1 MGAIVLPAPSQVVA
15 KLAFRGQISGGNCE
29 YRWHNQQ
36 NMLIDRTDRRILGEL
51 QSDGSIA
58 NAALAARVGLS
69 ESACLRRVKLLEK
82 SGVIERYTAILNP
95 QLVGISVSFLVRIT
109 LKGQTDRD
117 LGAFEQAV
125 CRVPE
130 VAECYLT
137 TGESDYMLRVVARS
151 AADFERLHS
160 KVLTK
165 LPGVARVDSS
175 FVLRPVVKQAGLPL
189 D

>member
-1 MGAIVLPAPSQVVA
+1 MPIDSKDRAI
-15 KLAFRGQISGGNCE
+15 LAA
-29 YRWHNQQ
+29 
-36 NMLIDRTDRRILGEL
+36 L
-51 QSDGSIA
+51 QSDGGIA
-58 NAALAARVGLS
+58 NAALAARVDLS
-69 ESACLRRVKLLEK
+69 ESTCLRRVKQLEK
-82 SGVIERYTAILNP
+82 SGVIERYTAVLNP
-95 QLVGISVSFLVRIT
+95 VKVGFSVSFLVRIT
-109 LKGQTDRD
+109 LKGQTDKD

-137 TGESDYMLRVVARS
+137 TGESDYMLRVMARS

>member
-1 MGAIVLPAPSQVVA
+1 V
-15 KLAFRGQISGGNCE
+15 R
-29 YRWHNQQ
+29 
-36 NMLIDRTDRRILGEL
+36 
-51 QSDGSIA
+51 
-58 NAALAARVGLS
+58 
-69 ESACLRRVKLLEK
+69 LLEQA
-82 SGVIERYTAILNP
+82 GVIERYTAVLNP
-95 QLVGISVSFLVRIT
+95 QKVGITVSFLVRIT
-109 LKGQTDRD
+109 LRGQTDRD
-117 LGAFEQAV
+117 LGAFELAV
-125 CRVPE
+125 HRVPE

-175 FVLRPVVKQAGLPL
+175 FVLRTVVKQAGLPL

>member
-1 MGAIVLPAPSQVVA
+1 MQ
-15 KLAFRGQISGGNCE
+15 
-29 YRWHNQQ
+29 
-36 NMLIDRTDRRILGEL
+36 IDRTDRRILTEL
-51 QSDGSIA
+51 QRDGSMA
-58 NAALAARVGLS
+58 NAQLAGRVGLS
-69 ESACLRRVKLLEK
+69 ESACLRRVKLLEGA
-82 SGVIERYTAILNP
+82 GVIERYTAVLNP
-95 QLVGISVSFLVRIT
+95 LKIGISVSFVVRIT

-117 LGAFEQAV
+117 LGAFEAAV

-151 AADFERLHS
+151 ATDFERLHS

-175 FVLRPVVKQAGLPL
+175 FVLRAVVKQGGLPL

>member
-1 MGAIVLPAPSQVVA
+1 M
-15 KLAFRGQISGGNCE
+15 
-29 YRWHNQQ
+29 
-36 NMLIDRTDRRILGEL
+36 
-51 QSDGSIA
+51 
-58 NAALAARVGLS
+58 
-69 ESACLRRVKLLEK
+69 
-82 SGVIERYTAILNP
+82 
-95 QLVGISVSFLVRIT
+95 RIT

-137 TGESDYMLRVVARS
+137 TGESDYVLRVVARS

-175 FVLRPVVKQAGLPL
+175 FVLRAVVKLAGLPL

>member
-1 MGAIVLPAPSQVVA
+1 MQ
-15 KLAFRGQISGGNCE
+15 
-29 YRWHNQQ
+29 
-36 NMLIDRTDRRILGEL
+36 IDRTDRRILTEL
-51 QSDGSIA
+51 QRDGSLA
-58 NAALAARVGLS
+58 NSALASQVGLS

-82 SGVIERYTAILNP
+82 AGVIERYTAVLNA
-95 QLVGISVSFLVRIT
+95 VKIGITVSFLVRIT

-137 TGESDYMLRVVARS
+137 TGAADYLLRVVARG

-175 FVLRPVVKQAGLPL
+175 FVLRSVVRQAGLPL

>member
-1 MGAIVLPAPSQVVA
+1 MPLDHKDRAI
-15 KLAFRGQISGGNCE
+15 LAA
-29 YRWHNQQ
+29 
-36 NMLIDRTDRRILGEL
+36 L

-58 NAALAARVGLS
+58 NATLAARVGLS
-69 ESACLRRVKLLEK
+69 ESTCLRRVKLLEQ
-82 SGVIERYTAILNP
+82 SGVIERYTAVLNP
-95 QLVGISVSFLVRIT
+95 LKVGLSVGFLVRIT

-175 FVLRPVVKQAGLPL
+175 FVLRAVVKQAGLPL

>member
-1 MGAIVLPAPSQVVA
+1 MPLDAKDRAI
-15 KLAFRGQISGGNCE
+15 LAA
-29 YRWHNQQ
+29 
-36 NMLIDRTDRRILGEL
+36 L
-51 QSDGSIA
+51 QADGSLA
-58 NAALAARVGLS
+58 NSALAERVDLS
-69 ESACLRRVKLLEK
+69 ESTCLRRVKMLEQ
-82 SGVIERYTAILNP
+82 SGVIERYTAVLNA
-95 QLVGISVSFLVRIT
+95 LKVGMSVSFLVRIT

-137 TGESDYMLRVVARS
+137 TGESDYVLRVVARS

-175 FVLRPVVKQAGLPL
+175 FVLRSVVKQAGLPL

>member
-1 MGAIVLPAPSQVVA
+1 MPLDSRDLAI
-15 KLAFRGQISGGNCE
+15 LAA
-29 YRWHNQQ
+29 
-36 NMLIDRTDRRILGEL
+36 L
-51 QSDGSIA
+51 QADGSIA
-58 NAALAARVGLS
+58 NAALAARVDLS
-69 ESACLRRVKLLEK
+69 ESTCLRRVKLLEQ
-82 SGVIERYTAILNP
+82 SGVIERYTAVLNAVK
-95 QLVGISVSFLVRIT
+95 VGLSVSFLVRIT

-130 VAECYLT
+130 VVECYLT
-137 TGESDYMLRVVARS
+137 TGEADYMLRVVARS

>member
-1 MGAIVLPAPSQVVA
+1 MPLDHKDRAI
-15 KLAFRGQISGGNCE
+15 LAA
-29 YRWHNQQ
+29 
-36 NMLIDRTDRRILGEL
+36 L

-58 NAALAARVGLS
+58 NATLAARVGLS
-69 ESACLRRVKLLEK
+69 ESTCLRRVKLLEQ
-82 SGVIERYTAILNP
+82 SGVIERYTAVLNP
-95 QLVGISVSFLVRIT
+95 LKVGLSVGFLVRIT

>member
-1 MGAIVLPAPSQVVA
+1 MPLDVKDKAI
-15 KLAFRGQISGGNCE
+15 LAA
-29 YRWHNQQ
+29 
-36 NMLIDRTDRRILGEL
+36 L
-51 QSDGSIA
+51 QADGSLA
-58 NAALAARVGLS
+58 NAALAERVDLS
-69 ESACLRRVKLLEK
+69 ESTCLRRVKMLERA
-82 SGVIERYTAILNP
+82 GVIERYTAVLNAHKI
-95 QLVGISVSFLVRIT
+95 GMSVSFLVRIT

-137 TGESDYMLRVVARS
+137 TGESDYMLRVMARS

-165 LPGVARVDSS
+165 LPQVARVDSS
-175 FVLRPVVKQAGLPL
+175 FVPRAVVKQAGLPL

>member
-1 MGAIVLPAPSQVVA
+1 MSFDQKDRAILSA
-15 KLAFRGQISGGNCE
+15 
-29 YRWHNQQ
+29 
-36 NMLIDRTDRRILGEL
+36 L
-51 QSDGSIA
+51 QADGSIG

-69 ESACLRRVKLLEK
+69 ESTCLRRVKQLEQ
-82 SGVIERYTAILNP
+82 SGVIERYMAVLNP
-95 QLVGISVSFLVRIT
+95 QKVGLSVGFLVRIT

-137 TGESDYMLRVVARS
+137 TGESDYVLRVLARS

-160 KVLTK
+160 KILTK

-175 FVLRPVVKQAGLPL
+175 FVLRSVVRLAGLPL

>member
-1 MGAIVLPAPSQVVA
+1 MP
-15 KLAFRGQISGGNCE
+15 
-29 YRWHNQQ
+29 
-36 NMLIDRTDRRILGEL
+36 IDRIDRKLLAEL
-51 QSDGSIA
+51 QADGSIA
-58 NAALAARVGLS
+58 NAALALRVGLS
-69 ESACLRRVKLLEK
+69 ESACLRRVKLLERA
-82 SGVIERYTAILNP
+82 GVIERYTAVLNP
-95 QLVGISVSFLVRIT
+95 AKVGISVSFVVRIT

-130 VAECYLT
+130 VTECYLT

>member
-1 MGAIVLPAPSQVVA
+1 M
-15 KLAFRGQISGGNCE
+15 
-29 YRWHNQQ
+29 
-36 NMLIDRTDRRILGEL
+36 
-51 QSDGSIA
+51 
-58 NAALAARVGLS
+58 
-69 ESACLRRVKLLEK
+69 
-82 SGVIERYTAILNP
+82 
-95 QLVGISVSFLVRIT
+95 LVGISVSFLVRIT

-137 TGESDYMLRVVARS
+137 TGASDYMLRVVARS

>member
-1 MGAIVLPAPSQVVA
+1 MQL
-15 KLAFRGQISGGNCE
+15 
-29 YRWHNQQ
+29 
-36 NMLIDRTDRRILGEL
+36 DRTDRRILGEL
-51 QSDGSIA
+51 QQDCSIA
-58 NAALAARVGLS
+58 NAALSERVGLS
-69 ESACLRRVKLLEK
+69 ESACLRRVKLLEQ
-82 SGVIERYTAILNP
+82 SGVIERYTAVLDAAK
-95 QLVGISVSFLVRIT
+95 LGLGESFLVRIT

-137 TGESDYMLRVVARS
+137 TGESDYVLRVVARS

-175 FVLRPVVKQAGLPL
+175 FVLRPVVKLAGLPL

>member
-1 MGAIVLPAPSQVVA
+1 MPLDPKDKAI
-15 KLAFRGQISGGNCE
+15 LAA
-29 YRWHNQQ
+29 
-36 NMLIDRTDRRILGEL
+36 L
-51 QSDGSIA
+51 QADGSLA
-58 NAALAARVGLS
+58 NAALAERVDLS
-69 ESACLRRVKLLEK
+69 ESTCLRRVKMLEQA
-82 SGVIERYTAILNP
+82 GVIERYTAVLNP
-95 QLVGISVSFLVRIT
+95 LKVGMSVSFLVRIT
-109 LKGQTDRD
+109 LKGQTDKD

-137 TGESDYMLRVVARS
+137 TGESDYMLRVMARS

>member
-1 MGAIVLPAPSQVVA
+1 MPLDQKDKAI
-15 KLAFRGQISGGNCE
+15 LAA
-29 YRWHNQQ
+29 
-36 NMLIDRTDRRILGEL
+36 L
-51 QSDGSIA
+51 QADGSLA
-58 NAALAARVGLS
+58 NAALAERVDLS
-69 ESACLRRVKLLEK
+69 ESACLRRVRMLER
-82 SGVIERYTAILNP
+82 SGVIERYTTVLNP
-95 QLVGISVSFLVRIT
+95 LKVGLSVSFLVRIT

>member
-1 MGAIVLPAPSQVVA
+1 MPLDSKDRAI
-15 KLAFRGQISGGNCE
+15 LAA
-29 YRWHNQQ
+29 
-36 NMLIDRTDRRILGEL
+36 L
-51 QSDGSIA
+51 QADGSLA
-58 NAALAARVGLS
+58 NSTLAERVDLS
-69 ESACLRRVKLLEK
+69 ESTCLRRVKMLEQ
-82 SGVIERYTAILNP
+82 SGVIERYTAVLNA
-95 QLVGISVSFLVRIT
+95 LKVGMSVSFLVRIT

-137 TGESDYMLRVVARS
+137 TGQSDYVLRVVARS

-175 FVLRPVVKQAGLPL
+175 FVLRSVVKQAGLPL